1 MFQDYF
7 AQSDH
12 LIWPLLGLLIF
23 VLLFV
28 GVLAYVFLG
37 LRDKDKVD
45 EIAALPLA
53 QDSATDDHPNIPS
66 QADGVVILFL
76 PALPRLDV
84 VLVSVRAIAPG
95 YSLANVPHQRV
106 AVNQRCR
113 GVNNGEILTPAAA
126 DEGYQPW
133 GRYWPDDRGA
143 ALVEVEADRA
153 VGRNGDLDR
162 QVKMYC
168 AMGRQGVAP

>member
-12 LIWPLLGLLIF
+12 LIWPLVGLVIF

-53 QDSATDDHPNIPS
+53 DDST
-66 QADGVVILFL
+66 ADG
-76 PALPRLDV
+76 R
-84 VLVSVRAIAPG
+84 
-95 YSLANVPHQRV
+95 
-106 AVNQRCR
+106 
-113 GVNNGEILTPAAA
+113 
-126 DEGYQPW
+126 
-133 GRYWPDDRGA
+133 DR
-143 ALVEVEADRA
+143 
-153 VGRNGDLDR
+153 
-162 QVKMYC
+162 
-168 AMGRQGVAP
+168 

>member
-12 LIWPLLGLLIF
+12 LIWPLIGLVIF

-53 QDSATDDHPNIPS
+53 DDSI
-66 QADGVVILFL
+66 ADG
-76 PALPRLDV
+76 
-84 VLVSVRAIAPG
+84 RA
-95 YSLANVPHQRV
+95 R
-106 AVNQRCR
+106 
-113 GVNNGEILTPAAA
+113 
-126 DEGYQPW
+126 
-133 GRYWPDDRGA
+133 
-143 ALVEVEADRA
+143 
-153 VGRNGDLDR
+153 
-162 QVKMYC
+162 
-168 AMGRQGVAP
+168 

>member
-12 LIWPLLGLLIF
+12 LIWPLLGLVIF
-23 VLLFV
+23 VLFFV

-66 QADGVVILFL
+66 QADG
-76 PALPRLDV
+76 
-84 VLVSVRAIAPG
+84 RAP
-95 YSLANVPHQRV
+95 
-106 AVNQRCR
+106 
-113 GVNNGEILTPAAA
+113 
-126 DEGYQPW
+126 
-133 GRYWPDDRGA
+133 
-143 ALVEVEADRA
+143 
-153 VGRNGDLDR
+153 
-162 QVKMYC
+162 
-168 AMGRQGVAP
+168 